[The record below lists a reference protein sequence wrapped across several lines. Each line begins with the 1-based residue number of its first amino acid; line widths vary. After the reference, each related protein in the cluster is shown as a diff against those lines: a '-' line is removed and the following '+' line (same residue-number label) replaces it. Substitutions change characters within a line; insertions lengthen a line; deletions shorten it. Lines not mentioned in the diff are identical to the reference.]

1 MESGLLMKGLE
12 EGVDLAKEDGVGR
25 TKAEGPVLLLDGR
38 EEGLGGVGIALVCPG
53 DGELI
58 VKECVGFA
66 LADFEVS
73 GGIFI
78 NDKFFCFRE
87 KSFRN
92 EVTTGA
98 SLGHESTVG
107 AVEVIG
113 LEEGWILTGEK
124 SETDSGIG
132 LGEADDFGSFG
143 GDGEGGENQ
152 IDLFREESGDESV
165 KGDIFDLKRTM

>member
-12 EGVDLAKEDGVGR
+12 ECVDLAKEDGVGR

-38 EEGLGGVGIALVCPG
+38 EEGLGGVGIALMGSG

-58 VKECVGFA
+58 VKEGVGFP

-87 KSFRN
+87 KSFRG

-98 SLGHESTVG
+98 AFGHESPVG
-107 AVEVIG
+107 PVEVIG
-113 LEEGWILTGEK
+113 LEQ
-124 SETDSGIG
+124 S
-132 LGEADDFGSFG
+132 
-143 GDGEGGENQ
+143 
-152 IDLFREESGDESV
+152 
-165 KGDIFDLKRTM
+165 

>member
-1 MESGLLMKGLE
+1 MEAALLTKRFE
-12 EGVDLAKEDGVGR
+12 EGVNLAKEDGVGGA
-25 TKAEGPVLLLDGR
+25 KAESPVLLLDGR

-78 NDKFFCFRE
+78 NDKLFCFRE
-87 KSFRN
+87 KSFSG

-107 AVEVIG
+107 AVEVVG
-113 LEEGWILTGEK
+113 LEESGVFISEK
-124 SETDSGIG
+124 GETDSGVG
-132 LGEADDFGSFG
+132 LRERDDFRSLG
-143 GDGEGGENQ
+143 GDGEGGKND
-152 IDLFREESGDESV
+152 IDLFGEESGDESV
-165 KGDIFDLKRTM
+165 EGDVFDLKGAM

>member
-1 MESGLLMKGLE
+1 MESALLMKGLE

-92 EVTTGA
+92 EVTTGSA
-98 SLGHESTVG
+98 FGHESTVG

-113 LEEGWILTGEK
+113 LKEGGVFTGEK

-165 KGDIFDLKRTM
+165 EGDVFDLKGAM